1 MDTPFSKDLRQALN
15 ILDPERPL
23 RTEQELRDYFVT
35 RPMSPLEDLS
45 ILLQDTTA
53 PQKVLFTGHRGSGK
67 STELAKLTQELQ
79 EQFFIIHYSIKSTL
93 NLFDLNYVDVVLS
106 LGLELIREATAQQV
120 KVKQEVLSHILDFT
134 KEITKEVETGVKEQ
148 ANVGAEL
155 NLYVV
160 KLSSKLGAEDATR
173 TIVREKVQTRL
184 SDLLESVDLL
194 SREVEKNTGRRILV
208 IVEDLDKIDTDT
220 AKELFYGYTT
230 LLLAPSV
237 SVIYSFPTALLRDNN
252 FMQMKLNFSDI
263 YILPN
268 LKTRF
273 RDGEPDEEGLA
284 RLRDILTKRVEE
296 KLFTSEALTALA
308 ELSSGIPRE
317 LITLARRACLE
328 ARKSNQSVI
337 NEKAV
342 ERAARSKRMDYQVLL
357 TTDQLNRLRQVQETK
372 RVENDEEYRSLLHN
386 LSALEYRNDVG
397 VWYDVH
403 PLIEP
408 LLTEGA

>member
-1 MDTPFSKDLRQALN
+1 MKAQDLRQALN
-15 ILDPERPL
+15 ILNPEAPL
-23 RTEQELRDYFVT
+23 HTEEQLEGYFVT

-45 ILLQDTTA
+45 ILLQDTTD

-67 STELAKLTQELQ
+67 STELAKLTQGLRG
-79 EQFFIIHYSIKSTL
+79 QFFIIRYSIKSIL
-93 NLFDLNYVDVVLS
+93 NLFDLDYVDVVLS
-106 LGLELIREATAQQV
+106 LGLELIREAIARQV
-120 KVKQEVLSHILDFT
+120 QVNQEVLSHILDFT

-194 SREVEKNTGRRILV
+194 SREIEKNRQQRVLA
-208 IVEDLDKIDTDT
+208 IVEDLDKTDLDT
-220 AKELFYGYTT
+220 AKEIFYGHATS
-230 LLLAPSV
+230 LLAPYM
-237 SVIYSFPTALLRDNN
+237 SVIYTFPTALRHDND
-252 FMQMKLNFSDI
+252 FMQIEMNFPNV

-268 LKTRF
+268 LKARF
-273 RDGEPDEEGLA
+273 RDGKPDEDGLA

-296 KLFTSEALTALA
+296 NLFTPEALTALA

-317 LITLARRACLE
+317 LIALARRACLE
-328 ARKSNQSVI
+328 TRKSKQSCI
-337 NEKAV
+337 DEKSV
-342 ERAARSKRMDYQVLL
+342 EQAARSKRMDYQVLL
-357 TTDQLNRLRQVQETK
+357 TTDQLNLLKQVQQTK
-372 RVENDEEYRSLLHN
+372 RVENDEEHQALLHN
-386 LSALEYRNDVG
+386 LSVLEYRNDIG

-408 LLTEGA
+408 LLTEGV